1 MARRTNTTQHHQ
13 QRPASARPNNDQQ
26 RMGRYTPHSIVHY
39 ILSFINT
46 LSKHHAFSQASTLAK
61 HHMPLFQALPEKHH
75 MFVLNKTFSHVSAS
89 AKTSSHKT
97 VSRKI
102 SHGPTESPKKAE
114 ISTSIH
120 LVYLRQGVSL
130 AWTWPSRLCWLASK
144 PQGPIHVYLP
154 RTEMP

>member
-102 SHGPTESPKKAE
+102 SQDTTETPKKPK
-114 ISTSIH
+114 IFTSPMS
-120 LVYLRQGVSL
+120 VSQCNTHSVPPQWSL
-130 AWTWPSRLCWLASK
+130 EFFQHCSK
-144 PQGPIHVYLP
+144 AKFQNVF
-154 RTEMP
+154 